1 MSVYDGVDVFVE
13 LFYYLDVLPTNV
25 DVVYEDISCILYIHS
40 SLYYIVTNDYCL
52 CKPLWILPRSL
63 MTLPSPLLVLYMA
76 TTESM
81 TLTSSDISS
90 WNRNV
95 KRSLIIRRPCS
106 LHPYYECK
114 HQHIYLCIYIYIYVC
129 VYITERA
136 LWDQHLETTIFHQQ
150 LFQYS
155 QIVMA
160 VHVGVR
166 QGTSLDR
173 WLINPPRIWL
183 TFLSRHWNLSIVKIW
198 WLFWG
203 RWLTTQLMQ
212 IALIKLN
219 FAHRVF
225 PISRKCSCARKVAK
239 TPLS

>member
-25 DVVYEDISCILYIHS
+25 DVVYEYISCIWYIHS

-52 CKPLWILPRSL
+52 SKPLWILPRSL

-114 HQHIYLCIYIYIYVC
+114 HQHIYLCIYIYLCVC
-129 VYITERA
+129 VY
-136 LWDQHLETTIFHQQ
+136 
-150 LFQYS
+150 
-155 QIVMA
+155 
-160 VHVGVR
+160 
-166 QGTSLDR
+166 
-173 WLINPPRIWL
+173 N
-183 TFLSRHWNLSIVKIW
+183 
-198 WLFWG
+198 
-203 RWLTTQLMQ
+203 
-212 IALIKLN
+212 
-219 FAHRVF
+219 
-225 PISRKCSCARKVAK
+225 RKVIVRSAFGNHHIPS
-239 TPLS
+239 TTLPILSDSHGCTCGGETRNLFGQVVN